1 MGNPPASIAA
11 VATTRAKALVFKG
24 TQIPGSESVH
34 V

>member
-1 MGNPPASIAA
+1 
-11 VATTRAKALVFKG
+11 VATTQAKALVFKG